1 MRIQLSSE
9 LAMRLALL
17 AVLVSSSASV
27 FAQERFVERA
37 PLPRNPQPHMM
48 QRSGDSRRIAPW
60 ATRSVSRFEAG
71 AYIGGG
77 SLKGND
83 LLATGAA
90 SAAGPTTDGTFG
102 TDFAGFRMRMGRVF
116 LAPSADP
123 SCGNSMT
130 RSYRTDGPH
139 VPDVFA
145 LRPLRKACL
154 MKREEQKKCTA
165 EKP

>member
-1 MRIQLSSE
+1 
-9 LAMRLALL
+9 MRLAFL
-17 AVLVSSSASV
+17 AVLIISSAS
-27 FAQERFVERA
+27 ALGQERFVERA
-37 PLPRNPQPHMM
+37 PLPRHPQPHTM

-77 SLKGND
+77 SLKANS

-90 SAAGPTTDGTFG
+90 STAGPTTDGTFG
-102 TDFAGFRMRMGRVF
+102 TDFAGFHMRMGRVF

-123 SCGNSMT
+123 SCGNSMA

-139 VPDVFA
+139 VPDIFA
-145 LRPLRKACL
+145 LRPFRKACL
-154 MKREEQKKCTA
+154 EKQEEQRKCTA